1 MKIAVV
7 GLGLIGGSIAKTLK
21 KNTRHSVYA
30 VVRNPKTAQAA
41 LREEAVDGIISAQ
54 ELAGMDIVFVSL
66 YASATIDYVLDNIDC
81 FRSGTVVCDTCGVK
95 EEIVKKLTGPLADR
109 GVSFVGCH
117 PMAGREF
124 SGYAYSVDDLFDNA
138 SCILTPCE
146 ETDMRAVEKLRAL
159 AYEMRFRQSVVCS
172 PEKHDRVIAFTSQLA
187 HIVSASYVKS
197 PSLFMQEGFSAG
209 SFKDMTRV
217 AYLNEDMWTE
227 LFLLNRKPLSFEIGC
242 VIKAL
247 SDYKAALDNCDE
259 NGLHELLKESRELK
273 EKSDSLSAENDINK
287 NIYTTQHD

>member
-1 MKIAVV
+1 MKIAIV

-30 VVRNPKTAQAA
+30 IVRNQKTAEAA
-41 LREEAVDGIISAQ
+41 LREEAVDGIITA
-54 ELAGMDIVFVSL
+54 EDLRDMDFVFLGL
-66 YASATIDYVLDNIDC
+66 YAGATISYALENADK
-81 FRSGTVVCDTCGVK
+81 FKKGAVVCDTCGIK
-95 EEIVKKLTGPLADR
+95 KEIVEALTLPLSEK

-124 SGYAYSVDDLFDNA
+124 SGFAYSLDNLFDNA
-138 SCILTPCE
+138 SCIITPNKD
-146 ETDMRAVEKLRAL
+146 TDGEAVKRLDAL
-159 AYEMRFRQSVVCS
+159 AKEMRFRKTVITD
-172 PEKHDRVIAFTSQLA
+172 PDTHDRVIAFTSQLA

-227 LFLLNRKPLSFEIGC
+227 LFMLNRKPLSYEIGC
-242 VIKAL
+242 VINAL
-247 SDYKAALDNCDE
+247 TDYKNALDSGDTDT
-259 NGLHELLKESRELK
+259 LHDLLRESRELK
-273 EKSDSLSAENDINK
+273 EKSDELTSQKEIERP
-287 NIYTTQHD
+287 